1 MPDNTQQLVTVTI
14 DGTQIQ
20 VPKGTLL
27 VEAAKLIKREIPV
40 YCYHTKMGPA
50 GLCRIC
56 LVEIEGIPKLQIG
69 CNTAC
74 TDGMV
79 VHTQSQNAADG
90 RRAVLEFYLKN
101 HPLDCPICDK
111 GGECDLQDYAMA
123 YGQDYSR
130 SIDPKIPKPKAVDLG
145 PTIVLDEE
153 RCVVCQRCVRFD
165 DMLVGE
171 RQLVLKDR
179 GVRNII
185 ATAAGEPYRHNFTG
199 NVTELCPVGALTSK
213 TFRFKSRPWDLRR
226 TTTTCT
232 QCPVGCQMHVD
243 VRIGK
248 VMRTMSVQTDDAI
261 SDTWLCDRGRYNIG
275 FYDSA
280 SRITQPL
287 YKQNGEW
294 VQIGWDDALA
304 LWATAINEAVKT
316 KPASVGV
323 IGGGRLTNEEAYLLQ
338 HIFRSKGVSNLDWRA
353 GRQRQASPGKDGAKL
368 VDLESADAII
378 EIGESPAERAP
389 VMDLRVRKAAFQK
402 GAKLIRVGSLER
414 PYPPPIPCSDVAT
427 IADAIKALPAGAKRI
442 AVVWDGVDLSL
453 AQSLVMSLP
462 SDAQLRTY
470 ITGEQPNARG
480 AEAMGMLPHFGPGYA
495 PVQAGYDTAAM
506 LAAARDGGMAVL
518 SIVGANPALHYPDGE
533 LVREALAKVPFI
545 VVSDLF
551 MTETAEL
558 ATLVLPAKGPF
569 EKDGTTLNLAGDI
582 LPVNAAKSLESPQG
596 VLSDLEMLVGLGE
609 QLRVDLPMVENVEA
623 NVIGYAAKAGEFTVG
638 DERFAR
644 TVVDGASTGSAALR
658 QAQDDR
664 VNAEDDSVNVQDDSL
679 MVALQSRIFCGG
691 GTSANDDRIAE
702 LRCLPEAAMS
712 QADAEKIGVTT
723 GDYIDLQAR
732 ARTLHDLLVEVRGT
746 MPRGVVA
753 LIDGLPDDPGNLF
766 GEGARV
772 RVTNIRRPS
781 IPQGS
786 SIPQNDTIVGTAR

>member
-1 MPDNTQQLVTVTI
+1 
-14 DGTQIQ
+14 
-20 VPKGTLL
+20 
-27 VEAAKLIKREIPV
+27 
-40 YCYHTKMGPA
+40 
-50 GLCRIC
+50 
-56 LVEIEGIPKLQIG
+56 
-69 CNTAC
+69 
-74 TDGMV
+74 
-79 VHTQSQNAADG
+79 
-90 RRAVLEFYLKN
+90 
-101 HPLDCPICDK
+101 
-111 GGECDLQDYAMA
+111 
-123 YGQDYSR
+123 
-130 SIDPKIPKPKAVDLG
+130 
-145 PTIVLDEE
+145 
-153 RCVVCQRCVRFD
+153 
-165 DMLVGE
+165 
-171 RQLVLKDR
+171 
-179 GVRNII
+179 
-185 ATAAGEPYRHNFTG
+185 
-199 NVTELCPVGALTSK
+199 
-213 TFRFKSRPWDLRR
+213 
-226 TTTTCT
+226 
-232 QCPVGCQMHVD
+232 
-243 VRIGK
+243 
-248 VMRTMSVQTDDAI
+248 
-261 SDTWLCDRGRYNIG
+261 
-275 FYDSA
+275 
-280 SRITQPL
+280 
-287 YKQNGEW
+287 
-294 VQIGWDDALA
+294 
-304 LWATAINEAVKT
+304 
-316 KPASVGV
+316 
-323 IGGGRLTNEEAYLLQ
+323 
-338 HIFRSKGVSNLDWRA
+338 
-353 GRQRQASPGKDGAKL
+353 
-368 VDLESADAII
+368 
-378 EIGESPAERAP
+378 
-389 VMDLRVRKAAFQK
+389 
-402 GAKLIRVGSLER
+402 
-414 PYPPPIPCSDVAT
+414 
-427 IADAIKALPAGAKRI
+427 
-442 AVVWDGVDLSL
+442 
-453 AQSLVMSLP
+453 
-462 SDAQLRTY
+462 
-470 ITGEQPNARG
+470 
-480 AEAMGMLPHFGPGYA
+480 
-495 PVQAGYDTAAM
+495 VQAGYDTAAM

-664 VNAEDDSVNVQDDSL
+664 VNAQDDSVNVQDDSL